1 MLHQIGAVTLTC
13 TPQAQH
19 ICSSPF
25 HAHSLDIEYYTLN
38 LWMSVL
44 LVLMQTCV
52 MVAFSTV
59 LLQSDISNSCHPHRS
74 ENQSNNLFIVVFGDG
89 KKMVDEQLPI
99 LEVRLKEC
107 QPLCQFLI
115 VDQI

>member
-1 MLHQIGAVTLTC
+1 MVTSCEFVHINPTVLGFLFNLERSRRLSVMAGAL
-13 TPQAQH
+13 
-19 ICSSPF
+19 
-25 HAHSLDIEYYTLN
+25 SL
-38 LWMSVL
+38 SR
-44 LVLMQTCV
+44 V